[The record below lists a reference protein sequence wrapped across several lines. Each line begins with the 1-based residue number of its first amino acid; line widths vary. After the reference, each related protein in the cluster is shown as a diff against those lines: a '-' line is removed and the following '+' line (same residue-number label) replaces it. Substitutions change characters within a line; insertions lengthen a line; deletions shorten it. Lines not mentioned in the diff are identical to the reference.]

1 VKTIMTVKKITFV
14 KKIFANGSPCKKC
27 GEVID
32 KMEAANQMRF
42 IDEVVIA
49 DEADPESQ
57 GMLLAKQYDVS
68 KAPFFIVEDKDG
80 DIEIYTIYFKL
91 VKDVLSHLH

>member
-1 VKTIMTVKKITFV
+1 M
-14 KKIFANGSPCKKC
+14 
-27 GEVID
+27 D
-32 KMEAANQMRF
+32 KMEAADQMRF

-49 DEADPESQ
+49 DEADLESQ

-68 KAPFFIVEDKDG
+68 KAPFFIVEDED
-80 DIEIYTIYFKL
+80 DNIEIYTIYFKL